1 MSESEWQQ
9 VVDRDKKILTCLAA
23 HTKPLVTG
31 SAIYDYI
38 RSPSLKYKTWT
49 FRTCSVYYQNQGWQT
64 SGYVAHS
71 NDWNEKW
78 RRDVTSQASE
88 QWFPVSLPEVGHILL
103 TNKISNTF
111 IRIIPNISYLTKLNK
126 GCFSWIT
133 IKKPKFSWKIVK
145 CRKHCTTSDT
155 DGIGVGNQLNE

>member
-9 VVDRDKKILTCLAA
+9 VVIRDKKILTCLAV

-31 SAIYDYI
+31 LAIYDYI
-38 RSPSLKYKTWT
+38 RSSSLKYKSWI
-49 FRTCSVYYQNQGWQT
+49 FPIHW
-64 SGYVAHS
+64 
-71 NDWNEKW
+71 NDWNTKW
-78 RRDVTSQASE
+78 RRDMTSQASE

-111 IRIIPNISYLTKLNK
+111 IRIIPNISYLTKLTK
-126 GCFSWIT
+126 GCFSWIA

-145 CRKHCTTSDT
+145 CRRHDTISDT